1 MDAWMVNDESAA
13 RWTNGWMDG
22 RMNMVMM
29 IMIPSLMKM
38 SMVMIIML
46 ITIAITMITII
57 TKSQYGNNEDD
68 GDDENDDGDNDDDDS
83 DDDSRRDDSV
93 NHYGDNDR
101 TKMFYSATAI
111 HTNRHRCTKYKGT
124 RKAHRNIDIRPHQD

>member
-1 MDAWMVNDESAA
+1 MVIT
-13 RWTNGWMDG
+13 RTKVMT
-22 RMNMVMM
+22 RTTMVTMVTMTVMM
-29 IMIPSLMKM
+29 I
-38 SMVMIIML
+38 VGG
-46 ITIAITMITII
+46 IT
-57 TKSQYGNNEDD
+57 
-68 GDDENDDGDNDDDDS
+68 
-83 DDDSRRDDSV
+83 V